1 LTRRTE
7 RRLLAGVADGVAG
20 FLDLPLI
27 AVRIA
32 FVLLTVAGGVGLA
45 VYVLLWVFL
54 PQQNGTSFRDDARSQ
69 AQLIGLVLLGAVT
82 LSVLGSVDLIPGG
95 LTTAALVA
103 AVAGVTVVWQQA
115 DQAQRRRW
123 TASATEGRWALTRLA
138 AGGLLLVA
146 GLVGFLASRGELANA
161 RAGLLSTVVVVGGLV
176 LVSSPWW
183 LSLASELQLE
193 RTVRIRTQE
202 RAEVAAHLHDSVLQ
216 TLTLIQK
223 AADSPS
229 EVARLARRQERELRS
244 WLYAG
249 QAAAGSLSAALG
261 RMCGDVEGAHGVPV
275 ELVVVGDCD
284 VDERVGAVV
293 AATREAVVNAAKHS
307 GAPSVDVYAEVE
319 PGTVSVFVRDRG
331 RGFDPSTVPTDRH
344 GLSGS
349 VVGRMERHG
358 GTASIRSTVG
368 TGTEV
373 RLELPR
379 G

>member
-1 LTRRTE
+1 
-7 RRLLAGVADGVAG
+7 
-20 FLDLPLI
+20 
-27 AVRIA
+27 
-32 FVLLTVAGGVGLA
+32 
-45 VYVLLWVFL
+45 
-54 PQQNGTSFRDDARSQ
+54 
-69 AQLIGLVLLGAVT
+69 
-82 LSVLGSVDLIPGG
+82 
-95 LTTAALVA
+95 
-103 AVAGVTVVWQQA
+103 
-115 DQAQRRRW
+115 
-123 TASATEGRWALTRLA
+123 
-138 AGGLLLVA
+138 
-146 GLVGFLASRGELANA
+146 
-161 RAGLLSTVVVVGGLV
+161 
-176 LVSSPWW
+176 
-183 LSLASELQLE
+183 
-193 RTVRIRTQE
+193 
-202 RAEVAAHLHDSVLQ
+202 
-216 TLTLIQK
+216 
-223 AADSPS
+223 
-229 EVARLARRQERELRS
+229 
-244 WLYAG
+244 
-249 QAAAGSLSAALG
+249 
-261 RMCGDVEGAHGVPV
+261 MCGDVEGAHGVPV